1 MLHVFS
7 GNYVGGNQQPYAL
20 EWTCMDNWWRVVL
33 SFRRKHSPSPL
44 FFPRQ
49 TSHSIFDL
57 SLPVFKG
64 NQQNIF
70 QIYAWNNT
78 SKSSW
83 KPRTMDSN
91 EFLIILNFT
100 VFLPSLLTTVGPQ
113 VINYLSLSFESY
125 IFFKLLFISSALFS
139 YPFISLV
146 ATIYSYIYSFTY
158 IYFSE

>member
-1 MLHVFS
+1 MLDTLCCMFFLVIMLVEISSPMHWNELAWTIDEGLHSASTGNTPPPPFFS
-7 GNYVGGNQQPYAL
+7 PPN
-20 EWTCMDNWWRVVL
+20 
-33 SFRRKHSPSPL
+33 
-44 FFPRQ
+44 
-49 TSHSIFDL
+49 SHSIFDL

-78 SKSSW
+78 SKFSW

-125 IFFKLLFISSALFS
+125 IFFFLLFISSALFS
-139 YPFISLV
+139 YQFI
-146 ATIYSYIYSFTY
+146 
-158 IYFSE
+158 

>member
-1 MLHVFS
+1 MNLHGQLMKGYTQLPQETLPLPPFFS
-7 GNYVGGNQQPYAL
+7 PPN
-20 EWTCMDNWWRVVL
+20 
-33 SFRRKHSPSPL
+33 
-44 FFPRQ
+44 
-49 TSHSIFDL
+49 SHSIFDL

-78 SKSSW
+78 SKFSW

-125 IFFKLLFISSALFS
+125 IFFFFYYLFPQHSFH
-139 YPFISLV
+139 ISLYNWWQLYIH
-146 ATIYSYIYSFTY
+146 IYIVLHIYTFQSKRN
-158 IYFSE
+158 